1 MSTFETKLLK
11 DARLSVQ
18 STVLA
23 CLDKKG
29 RAQRKVED
37 DPYGACQSASL
48 RLSKFV
54 RLGDAEV
61 LRITKRKDGSFEECQ
76 KSRPSKADEIHCVV
90 KTYGNGWQLFG
101 PQDNRLPVLRPKGC
115 LEFFAKTEANLAINL
130 AGGILEGASISLH
143 RHFNTVRLPGS
154 ALKGIASAYAYR
166 QWVDA
171 VERND
176 EDGAA
181 KIVELM
187 GRIFGKPTGHKKV
200 DALLGDMVSAGCIS
214 FMDAYPQGN
223 STLVED
229 ILTCHHPDY
238 YAEKKPEA
246 SDDEQKINPV
256 PFLSL
261 RRGVLFG
268 FSLAP
273 LRKASSDDL
282 KTAQT
287 WLIEALK
294 ELGLGAKT
302 AAGYG
307 WFSYNEK
314 DSNQAIEKRKVDEA
328 LVERN
333 RLEVEQQRLAA
344 ERKAEEAKRKAE
356 REQVLATLSL
366 EERLK
371 DWVLSE
377 WKPQNFPAK
386 SFTDKSEEEQVLIVK
401 LMRNDEEVKACWL
414 TIKEKAEKGKK
425 KDKERFLPLCDG
437 VLRPLAKKNKDKI
450 GGKLP

>member
-1 MSTFETKLLK
+1 MSAFETKLLK
-11 DARLSVQ
+11 DARLPVQ

-29 RAQRKVED
+29 RVQRKVED

-61 LRITKRKDGSFEECQ
+61 LRIAKRKDGSFEERQ
-76 KSRPSKADEIHCVV
+76 MSRPSKADEIHSIV

-166 QWVDA
+166 QWVEKTMADVA
-171 VERND
+171 SA
-176 EDGAA
+176 EDLAQQ
-181 KIVELM
+181 M
-187 GRIFGKPTGHKKV
+187 GRIFGVPTGHKKV
-200 DALLGDMVSAGCIS
+200 DAYLGDTESAGCIS

-356 REQVLATLSL
+356 REQVLAALSP

-371 DWVLSE
+371 DWVLNE

-386 SFTDKSEEEQVLIVK
+386 SFTDKSEEEQILIVK

-414 TIKEKAEKGKK
+414 TIKDKAEKGKK
-425 KDKERFLPLCDG
+425 ADKKRFRSLCDD
-437 VLRPLAKKNKDKI
+437 VLRSLANKNKDKI